1 MIFSVE
7 AQDNLHSARKVCLD
21 EGNEL
26 VCVSIG
32 VGSYIVGAS
41 LEFGSTQ
48 GHVLVGNYSSIG
60 HRIRFI
66 AGLNHNGSFIS
77 TYPFR
82 DFFGDSAE
90 GVINSY
96 FETNHNQVIIGSDVW
111 IGADVTLLGGVRIG
125 NGAIIGAGAVIAK
138 DVPPYAVVVG
148 NPARVIKYRF
158 SPEEISFLQ
167 RLRWWNWERERI
179 ISHWRE
185 FERPREFMQKY
196 AGDVIESGQG
206 KVADDGMIR
215 SLKDLCQSGYKI
227 WYMQPDLYSI
237 EHVWEYALEKIQ
249 SRLVSGKNILI
260 LGIDASNISL
270 SDEHA
275 LNQKLGCYQ
284 NDNILLVDKEYEDRV
299 LSMADGLITTKEN
312 VNAYLIDMVDEKCRI
327 MYAYDLQ

>member
-1 MIFSVE
+1 MILHIIC
-7 AQDNLHSARKVCLD
+7 QDNLETVRYLYLD
-21 EGNEL
+21 AEKQYVGAT
-26 VCVSIG
+26 IG
-32 VGSYIVGAS
+32 VGSYIVDAS
-41 LEFGSTQ
+41 LEFGSLR
-48 GHVLVGNYSSIG
+48 GHVQVGNYSSIG
-60 HRIRFI
+60 HRVRFI
-66 AGLNHNGSFIS
+66 TGLNHNGNFIS

-82 DFFGDSAE
+82 VFCGEAIE
-90 GVINSY
+90 GAVNTY
-96 FETNHNQVIIGSDVW
+96 FESNYNQIIIGNDVW

-125 NGAIIGAGAVIAK
+125 NGAIIGAGAVVAK

-179 ISHWRE
+179 ISHWHE
-185 FERPREFMQKY
+185 FEHPREFLQKY
-196 AGDVIESGQG
+196 ADDVLESGQG

-215 SLKDLCQSGYKI
+215 SLKDLRQSGYKI

-249 SRLVSGKNILI
+249 SRLVFGKNILI
-260 LGIDASNISL
+260 LGIDVSNIFL
-270 SDEHA
+270 SDEHE

-284 NDNILLVDKEYEDRV
+284 NDNILLVDKGYEESI

-327 MYAYDLQ
+327 IYAYDLQ